1 MTTGE
6 TANGRSISA
15 SSSRLPR
22 KRAAHERERGDARR
36 RPCSAAPRS
45 ASISI
50 VSQNALIAAGV
61 VIESQTAP
69 KPCSNVR

>member
-6 TANGRSISA
+6 IANGRSMSA

-22 KRAAHERERGDARR
+22 KRPRTSTSAVMIPKIVFSGTAIAA
-36 RPCSAAPRS
+36 
-45 ASISI
+45 ISI

-69 KPCSNVR
+69 TPCSNVR